1 MATRQ
6 LLSIIISCFLYGHTI
21 AALSALGMLVVFS
34 TIALRIYLNY
44 RARNATKEVVSTTM
58 TKPSKELELVDVE
71 EQATGDDIAE
81 TEEKDS
87 LMGKE

>member
-21 AALSALGMLVVFS
+21 AALSALGMLIVFS

-58 TKPSKELELVDVE
+58 TKPSKEFELVDVE
-71 EQATGDDIAE
+71 EQATDDDSAE
-81 TEEKDS
+81 TEEKNT
-87 LMGKE
+87 LTGKE